1 VKIRTVLSA
10 GTASALAMSLSI
22 VIAPL
27 AHADTSTPGSYNTL
41 TPTRVLDT
49 RIGLGAPKIA
59 VAAGATL
66 TFVATRAIAA
76 PVSAVTLNVTA
87 VLPTTA
93 GFLTVFAAGAP
104 RALASNLNF
113 QVGQTVPN
121 LVVTP
126 VGSGGRVSIYNGSN
140 GTVDILADLHGY
152 FLGGAATATPGTL
165 APMGTKRFLDTRIGL
180 GAPKARVGGSSTV
193 TLKVAGVNKIPV
205 DATAVVV
212 NVTATGGAGSGY
224 ITASSGSPLPNTSVL
239 NYVKNQDRANLMLQ
253 QIGPDG
259 TISLFNGSTT
269 TVDLVADIQGYFV
282 GGDPV
287 TDGTFVPSTPYRIFD
302 SRGPGG
308 AAAGPNTMSKIRIFA
323 ADDPT
328 FAYFKAVVLNVT
340 AAEPT
345 KVGYLTTWN
354 GVGQL
359 PRVSSNNFTT
369 NVNNAGAVVVP
380 VSPDGTVSI
389 YNGSAGNTQLVVDV
403 TGFFF
408 AIPQSPANRTAAA
421 AMTTKERIAHILS
434 SLQGVHTASVPVSV
448 TGR

>member
-259 TISLFNGSTT
+259 TISLFNGSAT

-282 GGDPV
+282 
-287 TDGTFVPSTPYRIFD
+287 
-302 SRGPGG
+302 RGPGG